1 MKHLLVYNQQIGS
14 ELGIRTITQGLIF
27 DFLTGVAVWANPEQ
41 IDGETYYWVARSYIA
56 TQLECLQLKPDTIY
70 RHLRALADLGL
81 IVYRKKGKKDCIQ
94 LTSKARIYYIGNKS
108 ESSKKASAKPTKKP
122 MSDLNPKP
130 YIGNESEK
138 EGAAMSDLNPIS
150 YVGNESENN
159 SDLNPTDT
167 TIKINTKDKDDNPSS
182 STALAVIADRQ
193 KTFAMHLGWQPR
205 KDLVERCQAAGI
217 DLRQIPPAR
226 AAEILGEFRSFW
238 SGEIRV
244 FNEDKW
250 QHKFFQNLKALQAR
264 GTLYSEAKAVRST
277 KDISIAENLHDTS
290 WAQ

>member
-1 MKHLLVYNQQIGS
+1 MKHLLVYNQQIGT
-14 ELGIRTITQGLIF
+14 ELGIRNITQGLIF

-56 TQLECLQLKPDTIY
+56 TQLACLQLKPDTIY

-108 ESSKKASAKPTKKP
+108 GSTQKASAKPAEKP

-130 YIGNESEK
+130 YVGSKSEK
-138 EGAAMSDLNPIS
+138 ERAAMSDLNPGS

-167 TIKINTKDKDDNPSS
+167 TIKINTKDKADNPSS
-182 STALAVIADRQ
+182 STALAVMAERQ
-193 KTFAMHLGWQPR
+193 QTFAMHLRWHPR
-205 KDLVERCQAAGI
+205 KDLPERCQAAGI
-217 DLRQIPPAR
+217 DLTQIPPPR
-226 AAEILGEFRSFW
+226 AAEILGEFRSYW
-238 SGEIRV
+238 SGEPRL
-244 FNEDKW
+244 FNEDQW
-250 QHKFFQNLKALQAR
+250 QHKFFQNLKSLQAR
-264 GTLYSEAKAVRST
+264 GTLYAEAKQQRST
-277 KDISIAENLHDTS
+277 RELTIDENLYDRS